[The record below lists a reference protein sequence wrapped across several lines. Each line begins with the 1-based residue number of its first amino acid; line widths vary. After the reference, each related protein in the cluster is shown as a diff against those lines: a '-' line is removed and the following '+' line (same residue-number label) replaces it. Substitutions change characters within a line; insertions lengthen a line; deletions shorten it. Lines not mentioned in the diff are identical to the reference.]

1 MTHAISGLTVIIVT
15 MDRADDL
22 RRTSLP
28 SLAQQTCRE
37 FDVLVWDASLDDR
50 ACNAVADAALNS
62 PWMHLQYVRAR
73 RPGIS
78 CQRNDALDAATSDL
92 ILYIDDDLELLPTAI
107 AELLRVF
114 ATDTLKRIAGCQCA
128 LVGAGRDHR
137 LARTLRY
144 AVWLLWHSF
153 WGMWYDGSRQ
163 FIRLSG
169 FNTAL
174 RRLTPDV
181 AARMKPGVPA
191 RSDLEWLQ
199 GCAMAFRRSILSDH
213 DLHFDERLMRFGNY
227 SKCEDVLLSG
237 ILHIRYG
244 YDLAYAPS
252 ALAIHHP
259 GSGAHG
265 ATRGQPAMVVYNHW
279 IVWQE
284 LVSSRRWAN
293 AAFAW
298 ALTGLWMRCVLTAL
312 LTGKT
317 HDLSSFREGLR
328 ATHEGS
334 AGP

>member
-1 MTHAISGLTVIIVT
+1 MTDNTSRLTVIIVT
-15 MDRADDL
+15 KDRADDL

-28 SLAQQTCRE
+28 SLARQTCRV
-37 FDVLVWDASLDDR
+37 FDVLVWDASLDDSAR
-50 ACNAVADAALNS
+50 NAVADAALHD

-78 CQRNDALDAATSDL
+78 CQRNDALDATTSDL
-92 ILYIDDDLELLPTAI
+92 VLYIDDDLELLPTAI

-128 LVGAGRDHR
+128 LVDTERDHR

-144 AVWLLWHSF
+144 ASWLLWHSF

-163 FIRLSG
+163 VIRLSG

-174 RRLTPDV
+174 RRLTPDA
-181 AARMKPGVPA
+181 AARMKPGTPA

-213 DLHFDERLMRFGNY
+213 DLRFDERLMRFGNY

-244 YDLAYAPS
+244 HDLAYAPS
-252 ALAIHHP
+252 ALAIHRP

-265 ATRGQPAMVVYNHW
+265 ATPDQPAMVVYNHW
-279 IVWQE
+279 IVWHE
-284 LVSSRRWAN
+284 LVSSRRWAY
-293 AAFAW
+293 AALDW
-298 ALTGLWMRCVLTAL
+298 ARTGLWMRYVITAL
-312 LTGKT
+312 LAGRTR
-317 HDLSSFREGLR
+317 DLSSFLEGLR
-328 ATHEGS
+328 ATREAS
-334 AGP
+334 VDP